1 MASPMNRREAM
12 KRGVC
17 AAGAIGSM
25 GALTASARSAKAAPV
40 RKSLADHAPTAPV
53 AIERCHSFDP
63 QQLRK
68 TYDAA
73 FDRIGGIRKLVENKT
88 VTIKINTTGMKWD
101 PLFGYPAYETYQ
113 THPSSVAALCAAL
126 HDGGAKR
133 IVVLENYYWKKP
145 PEQILGELGWDIG
158 AVKSAGGHKVL
169 FEDTRNLG
177 SFKNYARFM
186 VPWGGYVFPGF
197 EVNARFEKTDVLI
210 SLAKLKQHACA
221 GVTGAVKN
229 FFGITPSALYGDDGP
244 GEGALMHR
252 ARMFHGGKG
261 KPPAGVPQE
270 VDHAIPA
277 KGNFRVP
284 NITADIFG
292 ARPSDLNIVE
302 GIRSI
307 SGGEGHWN
315 RGIALVEPKLVLV
328 GRNGVCTDAVCTAVM
343 GFDPQAASEQFP
355 FQGDNHLQ
363 LLADGGIGT
372 NDLDRIEVLGL
383 SVKQALFPYAP
394 DKMPKG

>member
-1 MASPMNRREAM
+1 MACPMNRRQAM
-12 KRGVC
+12 KRGLC
-17 AAGAIGSM
+17 AAGAIG
-25 GALTASARSAKAAPV
+25 GATVLTKAANSAMAAPV
-40 RKSLADHAPTAPV
+40 RKSLADQAPTAPV
-53 AIERCHSFDP
+53 AIERCNTFDA
-63 QQLRK
+63 QELRK
-68 TYDAA
+68 VYDAA
-73 FDRIGGIRKLVENKT
+73 FDRIGGIKKLVENKT

-101 PLFGYPAYETYQ
+101 PVFGYPAYETYQ
-113 THPSSVAALCAAL
+113 THPNTVSALCAAL
-126 HDGGAKR
+126 HDAGAKR
-133 IVVLENYYWKKP
+133 MVVLENYYWIKP
-145 PEQILGELGWDIG
+145 AEQILSELGWDIA

-177 SFKNYARFM
+177 TFKKYARFM
-186 VPWGGYVFPGF
+186 VPWGGYVYPGF
-197 EVNARFEKTDVLI
+197 EMNARFEKTDVLI

-229 FFGITPSALYGDDGP
+229 FFGNTPSSLYGDDGP
-244 GEGALMHR
+244 GEDAVMHR

-261 KPPAGVPQE
+261 KPPAGLPQE
-270 VDHAIPA
+270 IAHNVPA

-284 NITADIFG
+284 NIVADIFG

-315 RGIALVEPKLVLV
+315 RGIGLVEPKLMLV

-343 GFDPQAASEQFP
+343 GFDPQAKSEQFP

-372 NDLDRIEVLGL
+372 NDLKRIDVRGL
-383 SVKQALFPYAP
+383 SVEEALFPYAP
-394 DKMPKG
+394 DKV

>member
-1 MASPMNRREAM
+1 MNRREAM
-12 KRGVC
+12 KRGLRV
-17 AAGAIGSM
+17 AGAIG
-25 GALTASARSAKAAPV
+25 GAALLTPCGRSAKAVPA
-40 RKSLADHAPTAPV
+40 RESLATRAPTAPV
-53 AIERCHSFDP
+53 AIERCMTFGP
-63 QQLRK
+63 QEVRK

-73 FDRIGGIRKLVENKT
+73 FDRIGGIKKIVENKT
-88 VTIKINTTGMKWD
+88 VTVKINMTGMSWNPVFD
-101 PLFGYPAYETYQ
+101 LPAYETYQ
-113 THPSSVAALCAAL
+113 THPNTVAALCAAL
-126 HDGGAKR
+126 HDAGARR
-133 IVVLENYYWKKP
+133 IVVVENYYWRRS
-145 PEQILGELGWDIG
+145 PEEILGDLGWDIA

-177 SFKNYARFM
+177 KFKNYARFM

-197 EVNARFEKTDVLI
+197 EVNALYEKTDVLI
-210 SLAKLKQHACA
+210 SLAKLKQHARA

-229 FFGITPSALYGDDGP
+229 FFGNTPSSLYGDDGP
-244 GEGALMHR
+244 GEDAVKHR
-252 ARMFHGGKG
+252 AAMFHSGRGR
-261 KPPAGVPQE
+261 PPAGVPQE
-270 VDHAIPA
+270 IDHDIPA
-277 KGNFRVP
+277 TGQFRVP

-315 RGIALVEPKLVLV
+315 RGIGLVEPKLVLV

-372 NDLDRIEVLGL
+372 NDLERIEVAGL
-383 SVKQALFPYAP
+383 TVKEALYPYAP
-394 DKMPKG
+394 ERMQSQE

>member
-1 MASPMNRREAM
+1 M
-12 KRGVC
+12 K
-17 AAGAIGSM
+17 A
-25 GALTASARSAKAAPV
+25 
-40 RKSLADHAPTAPV
+40 
-53 AIERCHSFDP
+53 
-63 QQLRK
+63 
-68 TYDAA
+68 
-73 FDRIGGIRKLVENKT
+73 
-88 VTIKINTTGMKWD
+88 
-101 PLFGYPAYETYQ
+101 
-113 THPSSVAALCAAL
+113 
-126 HDGGAKR
+126 
-133 IVVLENYYWKKP
+133 
-145 PEQILGELGWDIG
+145 
-158 AVKSAGGHKVL
+158 AGGHKVL

-177 SFKNYARFM
+177 TFKNYARFM

-229 FFGITPSALYGDDGP
+229 FFGNTPSSLYGDDGP
-244 GEGALMHR
+244 GEDAVMHR
-252 ARMFHGGKG
+252 AAMFHGGRG

-270 VDHAIPA
+270 IDHNITP

-284 NITADIFG
+284 NIVADIFG

-315 RGIALVEPKLVLV
+315 RGIGLVEPKLVLV

-343 GFDPQAASEQFP
+343 GFDPQAKSEQFP

-372 NDLDRIEVLGL
+372 NDLKQIEVLGL
-383 SVKQALFPYAP
+383 SVKEALHPYAP
-394 DKMPKG
+394 NKT

>member
-1 MASPMNRREAM
+1 MGCPMNRREAM
-12 KRGVC
+12 KRGLCV
-17 AAGAIGSM
+17 AGAISGGAMLSAGSS
-25 GALTASARSAKAAPV
+25 SAEAAPV
-40 RKSLADHAPTAPV
+40 RKSLAAQAPTAPV
-53 AIERCHSFDP
+53 AIERCHTFDP
-63 QQLRK
+63 EELRR
-68 TYDAA
+68 TYDGA
-73 FDRIGGIRKLVENKT
+73 FDRIGGIKKLVENKT
-88 VTIKINTTGMKWD
+88 VTIKINTTGMTWD
-101 PLFGYPAYETYQ
+101 PVFGYPAYETYQ
-113 THPSSVAALCAAL
+113 THPSTVAALCAAL
-126 HDGGAKR
+126 HDAGAKR
-133 IVVLENYYWKKP
+133 IVVLENYYWKQS
-145 PEQILGELGWDIG
+145 PEEILGGLGWDIA

-177 SFKNYARFM
+177 PFKNYARFM

-229 FFGITPSALYGDDGP
+229 FFGNTPSSLYGDDGP
-244 GEGALMHR
+244 GEEAVMHR
-252 ARMFHGGKG
+252 ARMFHSGKG

-270 VDHAIPA
+270 IAHDIPA
-277 KGNFRVP
+277 KDNFRVP

-315 RGIALVEPKLVLV
+315 WGIGLVEPKLVLV

-372 NDLDRIEVLGL
+372 NDLKRIEVLGV
-383 SVKQALFPYAP
+383 SVKEALFPYAP
-394 DKMPKG
+394 GEV

>member
-1 MASPMNRREAM
+1 MACPMNRRQAM
-12 KRGVC
+12 KRGLC
-17 AAGAIGSM
+17 AAGAIG
-25 GALTASARSAKAAPV
+25 GATVLTSATSSAMAAPA
-40 RKSLADHAPTAPV
+40 RKSLANQAPTAPV
-53 AIERCHSFDP
+53 AIERCNTFDS
-63 QQLRK
+63 QELRK
-68 TYDAA
+68 VYDAA
-73 FDRIGGIRKLVENKT
+73 FDRIGGIKKLVENKT

-101 PLFGYPAYETYQ
+101 PVFGFPAYETYQ
-113 THPSSVAALCAAL
+113 THPNTVSALCAAL
-126 HDGGAKR
+126 HDAGAKR
-133 IVVLENYYWKKP
+133 MVVLENYYWIQP
-145 PEQILGELGWDIG
+145 AEQILGDLGWDIA

-177 SFKNYARFM
+177 TFKKYARFM
-186 VPWGGYVFPGF
+186 VPWGGYVYPGF
-197 EVNARFEKTDVLI
+197 EMNARFEKTDVLI

-229 FFGITPSALYGDDGP
+229 FFGNTPSSLYGDDGP
-244 GEGALMHR
+244 GEDAVMHR

-261 KPPAGVPQE
+261 KPPAGLPQE
-270 VDHAIPA
+270 IAHNIPA

-284 NITADIFG
+284 NIVADIFG

-315 RGIALVEPKLVLV
+315 RGIGLVEPRLMLV

-343 GFDPQAASEQFP
+343 GFDPQAKSEQFP

-372 NDLDRIEVLGL
+372 NDLERIDVRGL
-383 SVKQALFPYAP
+383 SVEEALFPYAP
-394 DKMPKG
+394 DKV

>member
-1 MASPMNRREAM
+1 M
-12 KRGVC
+12 KRGLF
-17 AAGAIGSM
+17 AAGAIG
-25 GALTASARSAKAAPV
+25 GAGLLTAGYRSAQAAPIL
-40 RKSLADHAPTAPV
+40 KSLADRAPTAPV
-53 AIERCHSFDP
+53 AIERCNTFDP
-63 QQLRK
+63 QELRK
-68 TYDAA
+68 VYDTA
-73 FDRIGGIRKLVENKT
+73 FDRIGGIKKLVENKT
-88 VTIKINTTGMKWD
+88 VTIKINTTGMTWD
-101 PLFGYPAYETYQ
+101 PVFGFPAYETYQ
-113 THPSSVAALCAAL
+113 THPNTVSALCAAL
-126 HDGGAKR
+126 HDAGAKR
-133 IVVLENYYWKKP
+133 MIVLENYYWKKS
-145 PEQILGELGWDIG
+145 PEDILGGLGWDVG
-158 AVKSAGGHKVL
+158 VVKSAGGHKVL

-197 EVNARFEKTDVLI
+197 EMNARFEQTDVLI

-229 FFGITPSALYGDDGP
+229 FFGNTPSSLYGDDGP
-244 GEGALMHR
+244 GEDAVMHR
-252 ARMFHGGKG
+252 ARMFHSGRG

-270 VDHAIPA
+270 IEHTIPA
-277 KGNFRVP
+277 QGNFRVP

-315 RGIALVEPKLVLV
+315 QGIALVEPKLVLA

-343 GFDPQAASEQFP
+343 GFDPQAASGQFP

-372 NDLDRIEVLGL
+372 NDLERIEVLGL
-383 SVKQALFPYAP
+383 SVKEALYPYAP
-394 DKMPKG
+394 EKTARG

>member
-1 MASPMNRREAM
+1 MACPMNRRQAL
-12 KRGVC
+12 KRGLC
-17 AAGAIGSM
+17 AASAITGATVLPLGNQESE
-25 GALTASARSAKAAPV
+25 AAPL
-40 RKSLADHAPTAPV
+40 RKSLADKAPTAPV
-53 AIERCHSFDP
+53 AIEPCRTFDP
-63 QQLRK
+63 QELRK

-73 FDRIGGIRKLVENKT
+73 FDRIGGIKKLVENKT
-88 VTIKINTTGMKWD
+88 VTIKINTTGLKWD
-101 PLFGYPAYETYQ
+101 PVFGYPAYETYQ
-113 THPSSVAALCAAL
+113 THPNTVAALCAAL
-126 HDGGAKR
+126 HDAGAKR

-145 PEQILGELGWDIG
+145 AEQILSELGWDIP

-177 SFKNYARFM
+177 KFKKYARFM
-186 VPWGGYVFPGF
+186 VPWGGYIFPGF
-197 EVNARFEKTDVLI
+197 EVNARFEETDVLI

-229 FFGITPSALYGDDGP
+229 FFGITPSSLYGDDGP
-244 GEGALMHR
+244 GEDAMSHR
-252 ARMFHGGKG
+252 AGMFHGGRG

-270 VDHAIPA
+270 VGHNIPP

-315 RGIALVEPKLVLV
+315 RGIGLVEPKLVLV

-343 GFDPQAASEQFP
+343 GFDPQAASGQFP

-383 SVKQALFPYAP
+383 SVKEALYPYAP
-394 DKMPKG
+394 NRT

>member
-1 MASPMNRREAM
+1 MACPMNRREAM
-12 KRGVC
+12 RRGLY
-17 AAGAIGSM
+17 AAGAMSGIAWLPAG
-25 GALTASARSAKAAPV
+25 RSSVQAAPA
-40 RKSLADHAPTAPV
+40 RTSLAGQAPTAPV
-53 AIERCHSFDP
+53 AIERCLTFDP
-63 QQLRK
+63 QELRQV
-68 TYDAA
+68 YDAA
-73 FDRIGGIRKLVENKT
+73 FDRIGGIKKLVENKT
-88 VTIKINTTGMKWD
+88 VTIKINTTGMTWD
-101 PLFGYPAYETYQ
+101 PAFGLPAFETYQ
-113 THPSSVAALCAAL
+113 THPNTVSALCAAL
-126 HDGGAKR
+126 HDAGAKR
-133 IVVLENYYWKKP
+133 MIVLENYYWKKP
-145 PEQILGELGWDIG
+145 PEEILGGLGWDIG

-169 FEDTRNLG
+169 FEDSRNLG
-177 SFKNYARFM
+177 PFKNYARFM

-197 EVNARFEKTDVLI
+197 EMNARFEQTDVLI

-229 FFGITPSALYGDDGP
+229 FFGNTPSSLYGDDGP
-244 GEGALMHR
+244 GEDAVMHR
-252 ARMFHGGKG
+252 ARMFHSGKG
-261 KPPAGVPQE
+261 KPPQGVPQE
-270 VDHAIPA
+270 IDHSIPA

-315 RGIALVEPKLVLV
+315 QGIALVEPKLVLV

-343 GFDPQAASEQFP
+343 GFDPQASSEKFP

-372 NDLDRIEVLGL
+372 NDLERIEVLGL
-383 SVKQALFPYAP
+383 SIKEALYPYAP
-394 DKMPKG
+394 EKMPRG